1 MGKYDLSKFRKAH
14 KDYYEVALSE
24 IRKGRKETHWMWF
37 IFPQLK
43 GLGNSVTAE
52 YYGIHNLEEAR
63 EFLEDE
69 YLGGNLREISEVLLT
84 LKTNNPREVFPHPD
98 HMKFRSSMTLFM
110 VASEEENSVFEKVIE
125 KYFDSIPDKWTL
137 ELLEIR

>member
-43 GLGNSVTAE
+43 RLGNSVTAE

-69 YLGGNLREISEVLLT
+69 YLGDNLRVISKVLLT
-84 LKTNNPREVFPHPD
+84 LDTNNPREVFPHPD
-98 HMKFRSSMTLFM
+98 HMKLHSSMTLFM
-110 VASEEENSVFEKVIE
+110 IADEKEDNVFEKVLRKFFGGI
-125 KYFDSIPDKWTL
+125 SDKWTL

>member
-69 YLGGNLREISEVLLT
+69 YLGDNLREISEVLLT
-84 LKTNNPREVFPHPD
+84 LKTNSPREVFPHPD
-98 HMKFRSSMTLFM
+98 HMKLRSSMTLFM
-110 VASEEENSVFEKVIE
+110 VASEEENSVYEKIID
-125 KYFDSIPDKWTL
+125 KYFAALPDKWTL

>member
-14 KDYYEVALSE
+14 KDYYKVALSE
-24 IRKGRKETHWMWF
+24 IRKGRKKTHWMWF

-69 YLGGNLREISEVLLT
+69 YLGSNLREISQVLLT
-84 LKTNNPREVFPHPD
+84 LDTNNPREVFPHPD
-98 HMKFRSSMTLFM
+98 HMKLRSSMTLFM
-110 VASEEENSVFEKVIE
+110 VASEEENSVYEKVIE
-125 KYFDSIPDKWTL
+125 KYFDGIPDNCTL
-137 ELLEIR
+137 EILKTR

>member
-14 KDYYEVALSE
+14 NDYYEVALSE
-24 IRKGRKETHWMWF
+24 IRNGRKETHWMWF

-84 LKTNNPREVFPHPD
+84 LNTNNPREVFPHPD
-98 HMKFRSSMTLFM
+98 HMKLRSSMTLFM
-110 VASEEENSVFEKVIE
+110 VASEEENSVYERVIE
-125 KYFDSIPDKWTL
+125 KYFAALPDKWTL